1 MNAGSRND
9 SISGGG
15 PETGGP
21 TPQEKAAT
29 ARKAAEDAARVA
41 AAAAA
46 AAEAAERELAEQEAA
61 AATADPNAANAVAQ
75 AQAAQ
80 AKAAATAQTAAAGAA
95 AAESARLAANN
106 TAKAAGQSVAQGI
119 AAGYA
124 FDGAALEL
132 GTVVIDGIADQTARV
147 RIPMRTMN
155 RHGLVAGAT
164 GTGKTK
170 TLQGIA
176 EQLSR
181 AGVPVVL
188 ADIKGDLSGL
198 AQQGQANERIAV
210 RAAETGAPDW
220 APAGYP
226 TEFVSLGTGG
236 VGVPIRATITAFGPV
251 LLSKVLGLNET
262 QESTLGLIF
271 HWADTAGL
279 GLLDLKDLRAVI
291 THLASPEGKKD
302 LDGIGG
308 VSAATAGVILR
319 ALLNLEAGGGDTF
332 FGEPE
337 LDTAD
342 LLRTAGGQGVITL
355 FELGAQAAR
364 PVMFSTFLM
373 WVLADLFQTLPE
385 VGDVEKPELVFIFD
399 EAHLLF
405 ADASKAFLEQVEQ
418 TVKLIRSKGVGVFFC
433 TQLPT
438 DIPNSVLSQLGA
450 RIQHALR
457 AFTPDDQKAL
467 SKTVRTYPKTDVYDL
482 EQALTSLGTGE
493 AIVTVLSE
501 QGAPTPVAW
510 TRIQPPRSLMD
521 TIGAEQIKSRALS
534 SALAAKY
541 GQTID
546 RESAYEILS
555 AKVAAAQ
562 QEAEPAAA
570 PGRSSA
576 APEEESVAERIMKN
590 PAVKSFLRSAAT
602 AAGREIS
609 RSLFGTRK
617 R

>member
-1 MNAGSRND
+1 MTT
-9 SISGGG
+9 
-15 PETGGP
+15 PE
-21 TPQEKAAT
+21 EKAAA
-29 ARKAAEDAARVA
+29 ARKAADEAARIA
-41 AAAAA
+41 AEAAA
-46 AAEAAERELAEQEAA
+46 AAEAAERELAEHRTEGSAA
-61 AATADPNAANAVAQ
+61 PGENAPDRATRAR
-75 AQAAQ
+75 
-80 AKAAATAQTAAAGAA
+80 QTAAKGGESRASKSADA
-95 AAESARLAANN
+95 DSDSARVADASSAA
-106 TAKAAGQSVAQGI
+106 QEI

-132 GTVVIDGIADQTARV
+132 GTVVVDGTVDPTARV
-147 RIPMRTMN
+147 RIPMRTVN

-198 AQQGQANERIAV
+198 SRPGEADDKISA
-210 RAAETGAPDW
+210 RARDTGAPDW
-220 APAGYP
+220 APSGFP

-236 VGVPIRATITAFGPV
+236 IGVPIRATITSFGPV
-251 LLSKVLGLNET
+251 LLSKVLDLNET

-271 HWADTAGL
+271 HWADQQGL
-279 GLLDLKDLRAVI
+279 ALLDLKDLRAVI
-291 THLASPEGKKD
+291 THLTSPDGKAD
-302 LDGIGG
+302 LKGIGG
-308 VSAATAGVILR
+308 VSAQTAGVILR
-319 ALLNLEAGGGDTF
+319 ALVNLEADGGDTF

-337 LDTAD
+337 LDPAD
-342 LLRTAGGQGVITL
+342 LVRVSGGQGVITL

-385 VGDVEKPELVFIFD
+385 VGDVDEPKLVFIFD

-405 ADASKAFLEQVEQ
+405 DNASKAFLDQVEQ

-438 DIPNSVLSQLGA
+438 DIPNQVLSQLGA
-450 RIQHALR
+450 RVQHALR

-467 SKTVRTYPKTDVYDL
+467 SKTVRTYPKTSTYDL
-482 EQALTSLGTGE
+482 EKALTSLGTGE
-493 AIVTVLSE
+493 AVVTVLSE
-501 QGAPTPVAW
+501 TGSPTPVAW

-521 TIGAEQIKSRALS
+521 TIGEDAIKSQALS
-534 SALAAKY
+534 SALATKY

-546 RESAYEILS
+546 RESAYEMLT
-555 AKVAAAQ
+555 AKLAAAEPEQ
-562 QEAEPAAA
+562 PEAAPV
-570 PGRSSA
+570 PGRS
-576 APEEESVAERIMKN
+576 PRQEEESAAERIMKN
-590 PAVKSFLRSAAT
+590 PAVKSFLRSAAS

-609 RSLFGTRK
+609 RTLFGTR
-617 R
+617 RR